1 MKPTDCDRLTKVMQA
16 QHSREWS
23 PELRQHAAECSDCSE
38 ALSLAEALQDAAR
51 IAEGRSRLPDAHW
64 IFEKAKRRTREMAV
78 KRIARLLSAMRLLAA
93 VYAVVAAGWLLHG
106 FAPAQFPE
114 LATALRGVS
123 TGYAKTGTLAAL
135 ACVAAGLLLVLS
147 GRARR
152 RGLGSGR

>member
-1 MKPTDCDRLTKVMQA
+1 MKPKDCDQLMKVIQA

-23 PELRQHAAECSDCSE
+23 PELRQHASQCDECSD
-38 ALSLAEALQDAAR
+38 ALSLADALQDAAR
-51 IAEGRSRLPDAHW
+51 IAERQSRLPDAHW
-64 IFEKAKRRTREMAV
+64 IFEKARRRTREMAM
-78 KRIARLLSAMRLLAA
+78 KRIARLLAAMRLLAA
-93 VYAVVAAGWLLHG
+93 VYAVAAAGWLLHG
-106 FAPAQFPE
+106 FAPTQFPE

-123 TGYAKTGTLAAL
+123 SGYAKTGTLAAL